1 MNTRGFFQTV
11 LGTRGLV
18 LYGNQLSIVHFCSKL
33 GIRAMEEPGM
43 GSWYLSWG
51 NKMLME
57 NWGSQVGM
65 RVGLQMLA

>member
-1 MNTRGFFQTV
+1 
-11 LGTRGLV
+11 
-18 LYGNQLSIVHFCSKL
+18 
-33 GIRAMEEPGM
+33 M